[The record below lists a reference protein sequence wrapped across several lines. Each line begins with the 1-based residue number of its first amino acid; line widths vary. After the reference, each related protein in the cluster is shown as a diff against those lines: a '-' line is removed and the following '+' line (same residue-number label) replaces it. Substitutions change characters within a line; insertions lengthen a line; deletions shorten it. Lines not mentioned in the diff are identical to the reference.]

1 MSEADVNRRL
11 RDGNASSP
19 DSSECPDW
27 VLELDLERSP
37 QAGPALSQPQP
48 PDRGESGGG
57 DRSAPTVPAAERS
70 RSGSPTPAPPQ
81 PIPPAPSAP
90 PKTAAPAPAPT
101 IEVTATS
108 LPSTAV
114 NPVPSAEPGLGPNL
128 AQLQQEN
135 WALRDQNQDLQGW
148 VTELERS
155 FQDCQASLQHQLE
168 CARYQ
173 EQLVQ
178 DRNQELLDY
187 HHRLET
193 LNRNLEAAQ
202 QAAQRHRILAETLS
216 NQLETSQDRITQM
229 ERECGLTQKRFAEQT
244 QRLVEMEN
252 ECRDLKTR
260 LSRQQRYTLQF
271 KAALEKCLDVSV
283 PNPGAPDG
291 SNFAS
296 LSVPNSLE
304 GMTQGMDFFPRSQPV
319 QPWSSQAGAD
329 LGTEGGEWDK
339 INHWLAEEPASL
351 EAEGRQVDE
360 VDLSNLA
367 DLSDPPAPGA
377 VPEAAAASAAPSQ
390 TTALDPALTTATPV
404 SPVQPPAQRST
415 VQPPV
420 AQPSVAQPPVAQSPV
435 MQLPVMQPP
444 TVQSPAAQ
452 SPVMQLPVMQSP
464 VIQPPTVQTPTVQT
478 PQPPTPTLPQVP
490 PPASNL
496 ILEHSAEPEVDL
508 QLEQKL
514 NAVFGLAMGDELDGM
529 PPMTAA
535 PMVPPDRPG
544 NMTIDTVAIAQ
555 PSTEQPGEHPP
566 AVASPM
572 AATPS
577 PAIPSPAIP
586 SPGTPVVLGF
596 GNAPVGVA
604 RPGGEGLDSPGEGVA
619 NPYQLWQD
627 LAKAQR
633 SHAEQSAATLV
644 PPPGAETLPES
655 PPPLPDLS
663 DRGGSGA
670 APTNP
675 AHPAEMAP
683 PPPPSPKTGSSVV
696 MFPLPSTTP
705 VAPVP
710 EGAEAGD
717 RAADSLESAAI
728 GGAEA
733 DRSPQNGTDRPPKPN
748 PTPQAGPQG
757 ATPPSPPW
765 KLGHTKPTPLAESR
779 AGLGLAASAVRRD
792 LEADA
797 DPEIDTPQVQSPSP
811 APSPAPAFALAL
823 PSTNWPSPLVHPL
836 RPSKKRESLAAVE
849 LPSFPKAP

>member
-19 DSSECPDW
+19 DSSERPDW
-27 VLELDLERSP
+27 VLELDLESSP
-37 QAGPALSQPQP
+37 QASPAIPQPQP
-48 PDRGESGGG
+48 PHRGESGPA

-70 RSGSPTPAPPQ
+70 PAASPTPAPPQ

-90 PKTAAPAPAPT
+90 KPAAPAPATT
-101 IEVTATS
+101 IEVTATP
-108 LPSTAV
+108 LPTTAV
-114 NPVPSAEPGLGPNL
+114 HPIPSAESGLGPDL

-135 WALRDQNQDLQGW
+135 RELRDQNQDLQDW

-202 QAAQRHRILAETLS
+202 QAAHRHKILAETLS
-216 NQLETSQDRITQM
+216 NQLESSQDRITQM

-283 PNPGAPDG
+283 PNPGAPDL

-296 LSVPNSLE
+296 LSVPSSLE
-304 GMTQGMDFFPRSQPV
+304 GITQAMDFFPRSQPV
-319 QPWSSQAGAD
+319 QPWSSQAGSD
-329 LGTEGGEWDK
+329 LGTEGGDWDK
-339 INHWLAEEPASL
+339 INHWLAEEPAL
-351 EAEGRQVDE
+351 VEAEGTQADE
-360 VDLSNLA
+360 LDLSNLSNLSNLA
-367 DLSDPPAPGA
+367 DLSDPPSPRA
-377 VPEAAAASAAPSQ
+377 VPDAVPPSAPPSQ
-390 TTALDPALTTATPV
+390 TAALDPALTIATPV
-404 SPVQPPAQRST
+404 APIQPPVTQPSVIQPPA

-420 AQPSVAQPPVAQSPV
+420 MQPEAQPPAVQQSAY
-435 MQLPVMQPP
+435 QPP
-444 TVQSPAAQ
+444 A
-452 SPVMQLPVMQSP
+452 
-464 VIQPPTVQTPTVQT
+464 
-478 PQPPTPTLPQVP
+478 PTLPQVP

-514 NAVFGLAMGDELDGM
+514 NAVFGSAMGDELDEM

-535 PMVPPDRPG
+535 PMVPPERPG

-555 PSTEQPGEHPP
+555 PSTEQLGERPP

-572 AATPS
+572 AASPS
-577 PAIPSPAIP
+577 PAIPNPAIPSPAIP
-586 SPGTPVVLGF
+586 SPGTEVALGF
-596 GNAPVGVA
+596 GHGPVGVA
-604 RPGGEGLDSPGEGVA
+604 RSGGEGLDSSGEGVA

-633 SHAEQSAATLV
+633 SNTEQSAANLV
-644 PPPGAETLPES
+644 PPPEAGTVPEI
-655 PPPLPDLS
+655 PPLAES
-663 DRGGSGA
+663 DDRAGSVA
-670 APTNP
+670 AQMDPANLPPT
-675 AHPAEMAP
+675 
-683 PPPPSPKTGSSVV
+683 SSKTGGSVV
-696 MFPLPSTTP
+696 MFPLPSATP
-705 VAPVP
+705 VATVA
-710 EGAEAGD
+710 EAAEAGD
-717 RAADSLESAAI
+717 RSGDSLESAAI
-728 GGAEA
+728 GAAYA
-733 DRSPQNGTDRPPKPN
+733 DRSPQDGPDRPPSPD
-748 PTPQAGPQG
+748 TSPQTGPQG

-765 KLGHTKPTPLAESR
+765 KLGYTKPTNRAESR

-792 LEADA
+792 GEGNA
-797 DPEIDTPQVQSPSP
+797 DPEIDTPPVQSPASTP
-811 APSPAPAFALAL
+811 TPAPAFALAL